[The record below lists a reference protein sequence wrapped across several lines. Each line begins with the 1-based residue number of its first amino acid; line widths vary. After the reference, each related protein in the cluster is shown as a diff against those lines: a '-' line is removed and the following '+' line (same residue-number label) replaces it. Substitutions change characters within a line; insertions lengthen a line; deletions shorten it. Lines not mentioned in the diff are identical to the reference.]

1 MKHKLDPTRPIYLQ
15 IMEEIKKRT
24 VRGQYKSGAKLPSVR
39 EFAKE
44 MEVNPNTIARVYTE
58 LEREGFIVT
67 RRGHGSFITDETGR
81 IEKERRKL
89 ADEAT
94 SRFLK
99 EIIDIELNNGHC
111 GKVLD
116 MISDKLS
123 RKRRNNG

>member
-24 VRGQYKSGAKLPSVR
+24 VRGQYNSGAKLPSVR

-58 LEREGFIVT
+58 LEHEGFIVT

-81 IEKERRKL
+81 IEEERRKL

-99 EIIDIELNNGHC
+99 EIIDIELNNGHR

-116 MISDKLS
+116 IISDKLS
-123 RKRRNNG
+123 GKRRKNE

>member
-39 EFAKE
+39 DFAKE

-58 LEREGFIVT
+58 LERERFIVT
-67 RRGHGSFITDETGR
+67 RRGHGSYITDETGR
-81 IEKERRKL
+81 IEEERRKL

-99 EIIDIELNNGHC
+99 EIIDIELNDGHR

-123 RKRRNNG
+123 GKTKK

>member
-58 LEREGFIVT
+58 LERERFIVT

-81 IEKERRKL
+81 IEEERRKL

-99 EIIDIELNNGHC
+99 EIIDIELNDGHR

-123 RKRRNNG
+123 GKTKK

>member
-15 IMEEIKKRT
+15 IMEEMKKRT

-44 MEVNPNTIARVYTE
+44 MEFNPNTIARVYTE

-81 IEKERRKL
+81 IEEERRKL

-99 EIIDIELNNGHC
+99 EIIDIELNDGHR

-116 MISDKLS
+116 IISGKLS
-123 RKRRNNG
+123 GKQKKNE

>member
-1 MKHKLDPTRPIYLQ
+1 
-15 IMEEIKKRT
+15 MEEIKKRT

-58 LEREGFIVT
+58 LERERFIVT

-81 IEKERRKL
+81 IEEERRKL

-99 EIIDIELNNGHC
+99 EIIDIELNDGHR

-116 MISDKLS
+116 IISGKLS
-123 RKRRNNG
+123 GKQIENE